1 MDRIRKNVMKNS
13 TEILRLILL
22 AMVMVTS
29 SSIKAEAPSAPIDF
43 NGIIK
48 DQSTGEALPYATLS
62 ADSSERTTTT
72 NADGRFTMLGLHVTS
87 DSVFL
92 TVKHLGFQTKRIGL
106 AVVGLAQ
113 IVEIELEPIPTPHD
127 LYGGN
132 KTTVELEEMKVTAKK
147 ILLDETIKT
156 TDGVSQI
163 TLNPKD
169 ISKLPSI
176 GEADICR
183 TLQLLPGIS
192 GTDES
197 SAGLSVRGGTPDQN
211 LILFDGFNVYH
222 VDHFFGF
229 FSAFNPQAVKDVQM
243 YKGGF
248 PAKYGG
254 RTSSVMDITG
264 KSGDV
269 NDINFAGGLSLLSGN
284 ALAEIPLW
292 KLADIPLFEKGS
304 ILLVARRSYTDVI
317 KNDLYNKIFGLYRN
331 SNVPGG
337 GNRFPGGGGRMMQ
350 MFTPGF
356 YFYDLNGK
364 VSLQPTNKDAVSFS
378 AYGGKD
384 NLDNSMNSSFAPP
397 DSGAST
403 TIDRKDITGWGNWGT
418 SLKWGRQWTNRLYSN
433 AILAYSNYF
442 SERINNSQ
450 RDVGGNQTSN
460 GINEDNNV
468 RDITARLDN
477 ELRLP
482 YNNAVGFG
490 GQITQLRTSYLL
502 TQNDSIHVLN
512 TMDTALLFSGYVQD
526 ECTFINRL
534 TLLPGFR
541 LNYYQGTHD
550 YYFEPRLSAH
560 YGITDR
566 LKLKAA
572 WGDYYQFVNR
582 VVREDVLQ
590 GSKDFWLLADD
601 KISPVSSAWHF
612 IVGGSYETPMFLL
625 DIEAYQKFLNGI
637 SEFSLRYGGL
647 PTSGI
652 QADSMFFEGTGIARG
667 IEFLLQKKIGHYT
680 GWIGYTLSRVTETF
694 PAFNNGNPFPALQ
707 DQRHELK
714 IVNSL
719 SWKKWDFSATWVYAT
734 GKPYTRPIGTYDVQL
749 LDGTTATFIHV
760 GEKNAYRLPDYHRL
774 DLAATYNFITGKR
787 TKTSIGASI
796 FNVYDR
802 TNVWYKTFES
812 VDGGISETDVVFL
825 GITPSVFVNFS
836 LK

>member
-1 MDRIRKNVMKNS
+1 MKSS
-13 TEILRLILL
+13 TILLRLILL
-22 AMVMVTS
+22 APAMVTS
-29 SSIKAEAPSAPIDF
+29 SSIRAEETSASVDF
-43 NGIIK
+43 NGVIK
-48 DQSTGEALPYATLS
+48 DQSTGEALPYATVS
-62 ADSSERTTTT
+62 ADSSKQTTTT

-92 TVKHLGFQTKRIGL
+92 KVKHLGFQTKRIGL
-106 AVVGLAQ
+106 AVAGLKE
-113 IVEIELEPIPTPHD
+113 IVEIELEPTPTAHD
-127 LYGGN
+127 LSGRN
-132 KTTVELEEMKVTAKK
+132 KTTVELEEMNVTAKK

-156 TDGVSQI
+156 SDAVSQI

-176 GEADICR
+176 GEPDICR

-197 SAGLSVRGGTPDQN
+197 SAGLYVRGGTPDQN
-211 LILFDGFNVYH
+211 LILFDGMNVYH
-222 VDHFFGF
+222 VDHFYGF

-269 NDINFAGGLSLLSGN
+269 NDVNLAGGLSLLSGN

-292 KLADIPLFEKGS
+292 KLANIPLFQKGS

-317 KNDLYNKIFGLYRN
+317 KSNLYNKIFGLYRN
-331 SNVPGG
+331 DNLSGAG
-337 GNRFPGGGGRMMQ
+337 FPGGGGQMMQ

-364 VSLQPTNKDAVSFS
+364 VSLQPTDRDAVSLS

-384 NLDNSMNSSFAPP
+384 NLDNSMTSSFAPR
-397 DSGAST
+397 DSGTSA
-403 TIDRKDITGWGNWGT
+403 TIDRKDITGWGTWGT
-418 SLKWGRQWTNRLYSN
+418 SLKWGRQWSNRFYSN
-433 AILAYSNYF
+433 AILSYSNYF
-442 SERINNSQ
+442 SDRINSGQ
-450 RDVGGNQTSN
+450 SDVGGNQTSN

-468 RDITARLDN
+468 RDITARLDD

-490 GQITQLRTSYLL
+490 GQITQLRTNYQL
-502 TQNDSIHVLN
+502 TQNDSVKVLN
-512 TMDTALLFSGYVQD
+512 SMDTALLFSGYVQD

-550 YYFEPRLSAH
+550 YYVEPRLSAR
-560 YGITDR
+560 YKITNQ
-566 LKLKAA
+566 LKLKGA
-572 WGDYYQFVNR
+572 WGKYYQFVNR

-601 KISPVSSAWHF
+601 KISPVSSARHF

-625 DIEAYQKFLNGI
+625 DIEAYQKLMDGI
-637 SEFSLRYGGL
+637 SEFSLRYGGI
-647 PTSGI
+647 PTSGM
-652 QADSMFFEGTGIARG
+652 QADSLFFEGTGIARG

-680 GWIGYTLSRVTETF
+680 GWIGYTLSDVTETF
-694 PAFNNGNPFPALQ
+694 SAFNNGNPFPALQ

-714 IVNSL
+714 VVNSL

-774 DLAATYNFITGKR
+774 DLAATYNFILGER
-787 TKTSIGASI
+787 TKTSIGVSV
-796 FNVYDR
+796 FNVYNR
-802 TNVWYKTFES
+802 TNVWYKKFES
-812 VDGGISETDVVFL
+812 VDGGLVETNVTFL